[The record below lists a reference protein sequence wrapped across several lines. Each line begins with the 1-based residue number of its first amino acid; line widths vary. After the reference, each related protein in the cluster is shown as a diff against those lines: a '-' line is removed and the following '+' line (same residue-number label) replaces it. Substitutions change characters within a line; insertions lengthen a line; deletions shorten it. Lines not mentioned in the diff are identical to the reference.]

1 MESDIK
7 FVPLP
12 SERIDFSP
20 EPIPEKKQRGW
31 IGVAIIRLLSLLIV
45 GGALY
50 YSTEGLVVALVL
62 FILIVPVEKLFPRHR
77 GQKVRRPLYKLD
89 VSYAFSSSFLGL
101 SLKMII
107 TNNSAIR
114 IIQR

>member
-7 FVPLP
+7 FEPLP

-45 GGALY
+45 GGA
-50 YSTEGLVVALVL
+50 
-62 FILIVPVEKLFPRHR
+62 
-77 GQKVRRPLYKLD
+77 
-89 VSYAFSSSFLGL
+89 
-101 SLKMII
+101 
-107 TNNSAIR
+107 
-114 IIQR
+114 

>member
-7 FVPLP
+7 FEPLP

-20 EPIPEKKQRGW
+20 EPIPGKRQRGW

-50 YSTEGLVVALVL
+50 Y
-62 FILIVPVEKLFPRHR
+62 
-77 GQKVRRPLYKLD
+77 
-89 VSYAFSSSFLGL
+89 
-101 SLKMII
+101 
-107 TNNSAIR
+107 
-114 IIQR
+114 